1 MKQIVSSTSYDSDMY
16 MHHVKV
22 MCSCSARHP
31 APDLPSSAYVAS
43 EVSVS
48 GSIWPNA
55 GGRLLAGAYH
65 QSFTATSLNFV
76 AIVMIRRSA
85 FGSLF

>member
-1 MKQIVSSTSYDSDMY
+1 MKQIVSSTSYDSD

-55 GGRLLAGAYH
+55 ESRLLAGAYH
-65 QSFTATSLNFV
+65 QSFTATSSVNFV